1 MYKTEHKK
9 IKRMNVALFYILI
22 SFKTTLTNAIE
33 SFLAHDLSSSKYVIL
48 YHWQFFQII
57 RFRLIAHSGIGK
69 VGNG

>member
-1 MYKTEHKK
+1 
-9 IKRMNVALFYILI
+9 MNVALFYILI

-33 SFLAHDLSSSKYVIL
+33 SFLAHGLSSSKYVIL
-48 YHWQFFQII
+48 YHWQFFQI

>member
-1 MYKTEHKK
+1 M
-9 IKRMNVALFYILI
+9 MNVALFYILI

-33 SFLAHDLSSSKYVIL
+33 SFLAHELSSSKYVIL